1 MISSKI
7 CPTSIKKPYFSR
19 FSCLY
24 ATFLVVLFFSTPT
37 NSTLVSFAISFS
49 RSSCNFKSSLLVIL
63 LASSLAIFLK
73 AVFVFLRLSP
83 FGYNSFTSGITSSI
97 SKISGL
103 CPLRVLISSF
113 RGADDYVS
121 VDMAS
126 LGEGVKKAE
135 VYIVDKDRNLEL
147 DRVEYFTA
155 EHAVQ
160 ILKLSR
166 YMTVYIKITKE

>member
-1 MISSKI
+1 MVLE
-7 CPTSIKKPYFSR
+7 IKKPFGVSR
-19 FSCLY
+19 QLP
-24 ATFLVVLFFSTPT
+24 FLVHRTYSCAAY
-37 NSTLVSFAISFS
+37 SCSFA
-49 RSSCNFKSSLLVIL
+49 SS
-63 LASSLAIFLK
+63 
-73 AVFVFLRLSP
+73 
-83 FGYNSFTSGITSSI
+83 
-97 SKISGL
+97 
-103 CPLRVLISSF
+103 
-113 RGADDYVS
+113 GADDYVS

-135 VYIVDKDRNLEL
+135 VYIVDRDRNLEL